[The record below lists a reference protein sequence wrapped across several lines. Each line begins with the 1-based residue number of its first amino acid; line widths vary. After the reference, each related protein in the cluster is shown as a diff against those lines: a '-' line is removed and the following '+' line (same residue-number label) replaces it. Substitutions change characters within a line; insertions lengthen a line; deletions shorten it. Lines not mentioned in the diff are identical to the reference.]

1 MNAGGRIG
9 RKDGGPRLAARQRLT
24 KSSLMTW
31 HSRSSS
37 QPSWRLF
44 SRTRSP
50 MLTWR
55 RPAAS
60 ERREHVVVFPVPGV
74 PVTNTFGRERREA
87 PPFAA
92 AIGRAGF

>member
-1 MNAGGRIG
+1 
-9 RKDGGPRLAARQRLT
+9 
-24 KSSLMTW
+24 
-31 HSRSSS
+31 
-37 QPSWRLF
+37 
-44 SRTRSP
+44 